1 MQDMDTVQHL
11 LPLRAVKALT
21 SLSHTSVYR
30 LMKTG
35 EFPQSVR
42 VSTNRVAW
50 RESDIKLWIE
60 ARQPN

>member
-1 MQDMDTVQHL
+1 MMSIGTGHL
-11 LPLRAVKALT
+11 LPRRVVEDLT
-21 SLSHTSVYR
+21 SLSRSSLYR

-35 EFPQSVR
+35 EFPQPVR

-50 RESDIKLWIE
+50 REGDVKLWIE